1 MRWPWVLL
9 AAGLVGLMSSSKAK
23 AATQGGRASRERMV
37 ALVRR
42 VARELGVAPAAAL
55 AFAEVESNFN
65 AGAQGDL
72 EWPTKRPDMFRKLV
86 TERDNPYRGDPSL
99 WHSYGLFGL
108 LAAYHVQPGEHPHVL
123 LDPEINARRGIAYLK
138 RLLKTTAGDVAA
150 ARLAYIGCGVDG
162 RACSSEVT
170 EAALERFAPVY
181 QRWSET
187 QGAA

>member
-1 MRWPWVLL
+1 
-9 AAGLVGLMSSSKAK
+9 MSSESKPSKSKPSA
-23 AATQGGRASRERMV
+23 QRQRMV

-42 VARELGVAPAAAL
+42 VARELGAPAAAAL
-55 AFAEVESNFN
+55 AFAEVESGFN
-65 AGAQGDL
+65 PGAQGDL
-72 EWPTKRPDMFRKLV
+72 QWPEKRPDMFRKLV
-86 TERDNPYRGDPSL
+86 TERDNPYRHDTSL

-108 LAAYHVQPGEHPHVL
+108 LAPYHLLANEHPHVL
-123 LDPEINARRGIAYLK
+123 LDPEVNARRGVAYLK
-138 RLLKTTAGDVAA
+138 RLLRQTNGDVAA

-187 QGAA
+187 QGVA